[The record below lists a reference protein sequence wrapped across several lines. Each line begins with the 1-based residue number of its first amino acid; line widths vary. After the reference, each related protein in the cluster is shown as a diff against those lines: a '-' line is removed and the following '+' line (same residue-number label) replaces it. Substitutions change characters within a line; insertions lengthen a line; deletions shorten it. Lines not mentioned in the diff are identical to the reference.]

1 MSEST
6 LIVTIVVIVI
16 VIAACLP
23 ACGTKAEA
31 KLHVCRARSGRQGL
45 SKQSITFRNHGF
57 YRGCENRIGF
67 LHGLNFYRG
76 TPRICTAN
84 YLGF

>member
-1 MSEST
+1 MLEST

-16 VIAACLP
+16 VIAACSP

-57 YRGCENRIGF
+57 IGAVRIE
-67 LHGLNFYRG
+67 
-76 TPRICTAN
+76 
-84 YLGF
+84 LGFFMD